1 MISEISKECSAVM
14 FRVSQ
19 SVSQLK
25 ISCLQEHYMGMNI
38 ESDGEPLGALLLR
51 PWAYD

>member
-1 MISEISKECSAVM
+1 MLLCSES
-14 FRVSQ
+14 VSQ